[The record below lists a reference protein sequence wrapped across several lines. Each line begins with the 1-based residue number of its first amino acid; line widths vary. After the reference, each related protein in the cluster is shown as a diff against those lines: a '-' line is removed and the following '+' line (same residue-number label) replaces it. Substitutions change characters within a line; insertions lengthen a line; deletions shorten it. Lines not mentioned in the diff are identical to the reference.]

1 MGEKPPVKESC
12 WSFRKSSRWLRAGQV
27 ERGAGRGS
35 LWTKEDGQLSSGVV
49 CQGGKVSDTSGDF
62 PAQSVK
68 LIGESQMMTGI
79 HMVSSLILPLHL
91 Y

>member
-1 MGEKPPVKESC
+1 MGEEPPVKESC
-12 WSFRKSSRWLRAGQV
+12 WSFRKSSGWLRGRQA

-35 LWTKEDGQLSSGVV
+35 LWTKEDGQLSSGVI
-49 CQGGKVSDTSGDF
+49 CQGGKISDTSGDF

-68 LIGESQMMTGI
+68 LIGEWQMMTAI
-79 HMVSSLILPLHL
+79 HVVSSLVLPLHP